1 MFAGKYA
8 PANYWLPFEL
18 TIVPPDALAEAA
30 HLESVDALWPITF
43 AGGHFGIQIITLGQ
57 IATLYYFGFFLVILP
72 LLSIFERTL
81 PLPLSISKAVL
92 ESHGGGALQSSPA
105 AAKEKA

>member
-1 MFAGKYA
+1 
-8 PANYWLPFEL
+8 
-18 TIVPPDALAEAA
+18 V
-30 HLESVDALWPITF
+30 TF
-43 AGGHFGIQIITLGQ
+43 AGGHFGIQIIFLGQ
-57 IATLYYFGFFLVILP
+57 LATVYYFAFFLVILP

-92 ESHGGGALQSSPA
+92 DSHGG